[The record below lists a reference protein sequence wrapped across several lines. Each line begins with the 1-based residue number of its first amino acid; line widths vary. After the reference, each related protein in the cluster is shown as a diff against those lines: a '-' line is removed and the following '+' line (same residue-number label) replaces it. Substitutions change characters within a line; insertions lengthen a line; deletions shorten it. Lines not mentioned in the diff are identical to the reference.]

1 MPIVLLDTNVW
12 VSAFINPHGAPAQI
26 VAAWLDARFE
36 VALSLPLLEE
46 LADVLTRPRLVTKYK
61 LAPQEVQTFLELLQ
75 ARARMACPTG
85 DLHLCRDPDDDWVL
99 ETAILSRA
107 QYLVTRDDDIKSDSD
122 LLAQL
127 QAQGVTVLTVQ
138 HFLEQL
144 RSSAE

>member
-12 VSAFINPHGAPAQI
+12 VSAFINPHGAPARV
-26 VAAWLDARFE
+26 VAAWLAARFD

-46 LADVLTRPRLVTKYK
+46 LTDVLMRPRLAAKYRIS
-61 LAPQEVQTFLELLQ
+61 AQDVQTFLELLQ
-75 ARARMACPTG
+75 ARARMARPTG
-85 DLHLCRDPDDDWVL
+85 DLRLCRDPDDDWVL

-122 LLAQL
+122 LVAQL

-138 HFLEQL
+138 HFLDWLHRLE
-144 RSSAE
+144 